1 MKKVIIMACA
11 ALAACMAYSALD
23 LFTGTKGIPLHNGT
37 SINSGASNTVVVAKG
52 PAHGIGAVYV
62 LDGGCLGR
70 TKLRVTLYATNKVET
85 GWTPYAETDFTE
97 TNNCVRAVKF
107 TAEYLPEDIKVT
119 VQSVGGA
126 TKVSSFILT
135 Y

>member
-1 MKKVIIMACA
+1 MKKIIMACA
-11 ALAACMAYSALD
+11 VCAVCAAFAALD
-23 LFTGTKGIPLHNGT
+23 LFTGTRGIPLHNGV
-37 SINSGASNTVVVAKG
+37 SINSGASNTVMVAKG
-52 PAHGIGAVYV
+52 PARGLGAVYV

-107 TAEYLPEDIKVT
+107 AAEYLPEDIKVT

-126 TKVSSFILT
+126 TKVSTIVLT